1 MSGEWIPWAGAAL
14 AATMLLTLTV
24 AIMRR
29 SHARRSSRP
38 VYLWHR

>member
-29 SHARRSSRP
+29 SSRP
-38 VYLWHR
+38 VYLRHR

>member
-1 MSGEWIPWAGAAL
+1 MSGEWIPWAGAAP

-29 SHARRSSRP
+29 SRARPSSRP
-38 VYLWHR
+38 VYLRHR